1 MEEKGF
7 IKKLGNK
14 VGSGVIFIAACFVAM
29 YILINFCGNIVLII
43 AALVLLML
51 SAFLF
56 LNAVFTDKAK
66 ELALEDEEA
75 NPGIDVNGGEFQL
88 KITKHM
94 KEMQN
99 TQKEMLEVLKKQNT
113 LLQSQIENLEHEIY
127 MLSEKQVN
135 QAKSIIKFNKEN
147 ARQLAI
153 SERETLE
160 HVMLELKKAIED
172 NAVAIP
178 AGVVL
183 SEAENPT
190 VQQTIAVEEP
200 VKEAAAALEE
210 VSEADLF
217 NVSELPGNEEYVVPE
232 IPAVPVA
239 EPVEEV
245 AVPEEIPVM
254 EIPAVEIPPV
264 EENVPAVEEM
274 EIPEIPEDIDLTE
287 LFDIPELEETL
298 ENIEV
303 SLAEEPVAEV
313 VPEPQPVSEPEPAAD
328 PMAGLS
334 SDPNAMMSP
343 EDIAK
348 LLAAM
353 GQ

>member
-7 IKKLGNK
+7 VKKMGNK
-14 VGSGVIFIAACFVAM
+14 IVFGVLFVAACFIASYVLVEYSYDLLFVVVA
-29 YILINFCGNIVLII
+29 
-43 AALVLLML
+43 AVLLL
-51 SAFLF
+51 VSAFLF
-56 LNAVFTDKAK
+56 LNALFSGKAK
-66 ELALEDEEA
+66 EWAPEEKVETTA
-75 NPGIDVNGGEFQL
+75 PGNGDGGEFRL
-88 KITKHM
+88 KVTKHI
-94 KEMQN
+94 KEMEN

-172 NAVAIP
+172 NAVEIP
-178 AGVVL
+178 TGFVAASAADTVAQTVPA
-183 SEAENPT
+183 SEPELETASG
-190 VQQTIAVEEP
+190 
-200 VKEAAAALEE
+200 LEE
-210 VSEADLF
+210 VSEEDLF
-217 NVSELPGNEEYVVPE
+217 TVSDLPGDDEYVVPE
-232 IPAVPVA
+232 VPVVPEA
-239 EPVEEV
+239 EPVEE
-245 AVPEEIPVM
+245 
-254 EIPAVEIPPV
+254 
-264 EENVPAVEEM
+264 VPAVEEM
-274 EIPEIPEDIDLTE
+274 EIPEMPADIDLTE
-287 LFDIPELEETL
+287 LFDIPELEETPADA
-298 ENIEV
+298 ETVIPEMPADIEIPLPEEQI
-303 SLAEEPVAEV
+303 SNLIPEPEPVV
-313 VPEPQPVSEPEPAAD
+313 NPEPQPVSEPAPAAD
-328 PMAGLS
+328 PLAGLN